1 MFKKMLW
8 LMVLGGLVQ
17 LASAMPVS
25 ANKLEENNQ
34 ARRAEKVKAGIAGLG
49 VGEAAR
55 VKVKLQDGTKLNGYV
70 SEVGNENFIVVNAKT
85 GEAVTVAYPQVKQ
98 VQGNNLSTG
107 ARIAIGVAI
116 IAAILTLAVLAGRS

>member
-8 LMVLGGLVQ
+8 LVVLGVLVQ
-17 LASAMPVS
+17 LASIMAVS
-25 ANKLEENNQ
+25 ANTLEENKQ
-34 ARRAEKVKAGIAGLG
+34 ARRAEKVKAGIAKLG

-70 SEVGNENFIVVNAKT
+70 SEVGNESFIVVNAKT

-107 ARIAIGVAI
+107 AKIAIGVAI
-116 IAAILTLAVLAGRS
+116 IAAILTIGVLAGRS